1 MKREMICH
9 CGEHYMAREADL
21 KRGWAKSC
29 SKSCAAIRRDF
40 GRPSAKPVDGSKLPR
55 VKKKGARRLTPDTRT
70 YTVNDVYECED
81 HPFSSEALG
90 QW

>member
-9 CGEHYMAREADL
+9 CGLHYEAREADL
-21 KRGWAKSC
+21 KRGWAMSC

-40 GRPSAKPVDGSKLPR
+40 GRPRARPADGSKLPK
-55 VKKKGARRLTPDTRT
+55 VKKKGANRKTVDTRT
-70 YTVNDVYECED
+70 YNRYNHEEVD